1 MAGKRCERIARVI
14 REEASRVVLYELGDP
29 RIGFVTVTR
38 VKVSADLSHARV
50 YVSVYGDDEA
60 RERTMQALIRAAK
73 VVKRACG
80 PRLKTRIMPQI
91 EFEFDPSV
99 AGAIRIRQLIEEAR
113 ASDPDSTLRSSSLRS
128 TSGGTGEGAV
138 DGAGEENI
146 ESGGEV
152 KDDRVES
159 AERDDGV
166 KDGVEKGVASARPD
180 IQGPGE

>member
-1 MAGKRCERIARVI
+1 MAGRRGERIARII

-60 RERTMQALIRAAK
+60 RDRTMQALSRVAS
-73 VVKRACG
+73 VVQRACG

-99 AGAIRIRQLIEEAR
+99 AGAIRMSQLIKEAR
-113 ASDPDSTLRSSSLRS
+113 ASDPD
-128 TSGGTGEGAV
+128 GGTGEGSV
-138 DGAGEENI
+138 DGTGEENT

-159 AERDDGV
+159 AERDDTV

>member
-1 MAGKRCERIARVI
+1 MAGRRGERIARII

-60 RERTMQALIRAAK
+60 REQTMKVLIRAVK

-99 AGAIRIRQLIEEAR
+99 AGAIRIRQLIKEAR
-113 ASDPDSTLRSSSLRS
+113 ASDPD
-128 TSGGTGEGAV
+128 GGTGEGAV
-138 DGAGEENI
+138 DGAAEESI
-146 ESGGEV
+146 ESCTEV
-152 KDDRVES
+152 KDDRLES
-159 AERDDGV
+159 AERDDGGEDGIEEDAASV
-166 KDGVEKGVASARPD
+166 KHEGR
-180 IQGPGE
+180 GPGE